1 MKITASRKLDE
12 LRRCTDLCRKA
23 MAKEDMQ
30 TLETVYFSDVAKPLP
45 KVLDDFD
52 VVKAEVETLER
63 ELDLITAA
71 IPAIEKALIEYRQ
84 NLSGARNCN

>member
-1 MKITASRKLDE
+1 
-12 LRRCTDLCRKA
+12 